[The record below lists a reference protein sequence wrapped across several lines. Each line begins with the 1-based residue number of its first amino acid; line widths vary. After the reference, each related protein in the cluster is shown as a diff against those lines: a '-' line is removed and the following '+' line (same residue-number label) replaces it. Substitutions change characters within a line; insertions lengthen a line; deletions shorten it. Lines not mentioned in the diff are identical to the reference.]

1 MDFLSST
8 ILSGFLYDMLK
19 NRVAVSTENI
29 KLKLKSWAVSELVA
43 PTLSEEVNKLN
54 LNNEMSES
62 AIEKRINQ
70 SPNLMELLATIKSAE
85 NSATIIQNH
94 SGSGDNIGRDK
105 IIK

>member
-19 NRVAVSTENI
+19 NRVAVSAENI
-29 KLKLKSWAVSELVA
+29 KLKLKDWAVNELVA
-43 PTLSEEVNKLN
+43 PALSEEVNKLN

-70 SPNLMELLATIKSAE
+70 NPNLIELLTSIKNAE
-85 NSATIIQNH
+85 SSATIIQHH
-94 SGSGDNIGRDK
+94 SGKGDNIGRDK

>member
-19 NRVAVSTENI
+19 NKVALSAENI
-29 KLKLKSWAVSELVA
+29 KLKLRDWAIDELFA
-43 PTLSEEVNKLN
+43 PTFSEEVNKLN

-62 AIEKRINQ
+62 AIEKRIKQN
-70 SPNLMELLATIKSAE
+70 PTLMELLTSIKRAK
-85 NSATIIQNH
+85 NSTTIIQHH
-94 SGSGDNIGRDK
+94 SGRGDNIGRDK

>member
-19 NRVAVSTENI
+19 NRVAVSAENI
-29 KLKLKSWAVSELVA
+29 KLKLKDWAISELVA

-62 AIEKRINQ
+62 AIEKRIIQN
-70 SPNLMELLATIKSAE
+70 PTLMELLTSIKSVK
-85 NSATIIQNH
+85 NSTTIIQQH